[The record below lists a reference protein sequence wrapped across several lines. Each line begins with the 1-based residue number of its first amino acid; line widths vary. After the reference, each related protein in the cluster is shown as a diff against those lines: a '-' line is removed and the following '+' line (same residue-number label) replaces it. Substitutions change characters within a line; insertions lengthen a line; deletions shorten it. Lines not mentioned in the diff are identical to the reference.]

1 MKVDSANFEAQSREA
16 VKLFWGNRQT
26 ALARQI
32 ESGRKDEGGRGAVT
46 SGKNMDGFRALTRS
60 LAVANGLDPADVSA
74 HARVLTL
81 PGYFRPTKFWDT
93 LAILRDD
100 LLAAV
105 EFKSQVGPSFGKNFN
120 NWCEE
125 AIGSSHDF
133 WTAYRMGAF
142 GEDAPRPFLAWIML
156 LEDCDAS
163 NYPVKESDPR
173 FPVDPAFQGGILRG
187 ALRSV
192 LQTACGG
199 RFVFERDA
207 ADFSARSRCGWQL
220 SPPERNDF
228 AQDIRESFRGSRRR
242 CCELTVGR

>member
-163 NYPVKESDPR
+163 NSPVKESDPR
-173 FPVDPAFQGGILRG
+173 FPVDPAFQGTSYAERYDLFCKRLVEEGLYSSETLLISPREAVADGSYRHLSEMTSLRTY
-187 ALRSV
+187 AKAFADHV
-192 LQTACGG
+192 
-199 RFVFERDA
+199 A
-207 ADFSARSRCGWQL
+207 AAA
-220 SPPERNDF
+220 N
-228 AQDIRESFRGSRRR
+228 
-242 CCELTVGR
+242 